1 MKICL
6 ITKKVIY
13 LLFVI
18 PFIVLNVCIAG
29 NPIKFAGITMG
40 MKSEELINKILS
52 QEDLTAFT
60 YDGGDRALSFGDT
73 LKLYVNTDTIGESD
87 LILNRFRFNCFS
99 YVLGTPNELYN
110 PTFSDAPPNKRFN
123 KLIFHNWE
131 IIYPNFILENNSLVS
146 FTGTIN
152 MKSGVEYLDL
162 VDGLNKKY
170 GKGSYKYPKTI
181 WRSNNAVFSIKGPI
195 SIKDNYVNNPV
206 SCYFEFNDQNQI
218 DLCFNRKKNVF
229 EREQNNLLVIDNKK
243 IKLLGL
249 SIGMSKKEVFNI
261 LSDKYK
267 ENLFAT
273 HRILNGVT
281 FLIKKLNQ
289 VGNSNEIKYTDNGN
303 PIVYDPSF
311 LPDSFALELPFKD
324 YKIEV
329 LIGINDNKISSVRVG
344 ISGYS
349 PYSGKDI
356 DFYNSIFNKFYDNN
370 KSVLRRIVN
379 KKNGY
384 IIDQI
389 ACLLNS
395 DSLSMNYINYAHS
408 AYISLFNPNVGKKLI
423 SNENNLID
431 NEILNLLQSID
442 QGKILGL
449 KVGDNYKCEGYVYED
464 RNENEK
470 VNNNIQ
476 LVNFNQSKNNSVM
489 CLKSLYYLQSIY
501 KTDGSAHPI
510 SNPNCGPPFYEN
522 SHEKYCCGS
531 EFIEILI
538 KGGRINSI
546 SSCIL
551 PVNYRADYTLLKNSK
566 SEIVSNIT
574 KQLNNKY
581 GKGKE
586 KIYSGRKSLYWIIND
601 YIFELILEFKTI
613 PQRINMHG
621 DVSNLVAFYCLRE
634 KTANDFILKNDSK
647 KGLLD

>member
-60 YDGGDRALSFGDT
+60 YNQGERQLSFGDT
-73 LKLYVNTDTIGESD
+73 LNLYVNTDTIAESS
-87 LILNRFRFNCFS
+87 LYNFRFNCFS
-99 YVLGTPNELYN
+99 YVLGTPIYYS
-110 PTFSDAPPNKRFN
+110 TDPNQICKKIY
-123 KLIFHNWE
+123 KLIFHNWV
-131 IIYPNFILENNSLVS
+131 INNPNFIFENNSLVS
-146 FTGTIN
+146 FTGTIQ
-152 MKSGVEYLDL
+152 MKNGEEYNDL
-162 VDGLNKKY
+162 VNGLNQKY

-181 WRSNNAVFSIKGPI
+181 WRSNNVVFSVNGPI
-195 SIKDNYVNNPV
+195 SIKDNYVKNPV
-206 SCYFEFNDQNQI
+206 SCSFEFNDQNQI
-218 DLCFNRKKNVF
+218 DLCINRKKNVF

-249 SIGMSKKEVFNI
+249 SIGMSKKEVYNI

-267 ENLFAT
+267 EDLLGYN
-273 HRILNGVT
+273 HKSNGAT

-289 VGNSNEIKYTDNGN
+289 VSNSNEIKYTDEGW
-303 PIVYDPSF
+303 PIVYNPSF
-311 LPDSFALELPFKD
+311 LPDSFYLELPFKD

-329 LIGINDNKISSVRVG
+329 LIGINDNKISSVRVWR
-344 ISGYS
+344 SGYS

-370 KSVLRRIVN
+370 KSVLHRVAN
-379 KKNGY
+379 KKNGM

-395 DSLSMNYINYAHS
+395 DSLSMNYTNYLNS
-408 AYISLFNPNVGKKLI
+408 AYISLFNSNNSKNLI

-431 NEILNLLQSID
+431 NEIMHLLQSID

-449 KVGDNYKCEGYVYED
+449 KVGDNYAC
-464 RNENEK
+464 NENEK
-470 VNNNIQ
+470 VDNNIQ
-476 LVNFNQSKNNSVM
+476 LVNFNQSKNSSVICM
-489 CLKSLYYLQSIY
+489 KISSNISLQHSVYKIDGSIY
-501 KTDGSAHPI
+501 QLL
-510 SNPNCGPPFYEN
+510 NPNPGPPFYESSN
-522 SHEKYCCGS
+522 EKYCCGS

-538 KGGRINSI
+538 KEGRINSI
-546 SSCIL
+546 SSCIH
-551 PVNYRADYTLLKNSK
+551 PVNYKDFTLLKNSK

-601 YIFELILEFKTI
+601 YIFELILEYKTI
-613 PQRINMHG
+613 PQRNNIRQN
-621 DVSNLVAFYCLRE
+621 VENLVAFYCLRE
-634 KTANDFILKNDSK
+634 KTANDLILKNDSK

>member
-6 ITKKVIY
+6 ITKKVIF

-18 PFIVLNVCIAG
+18 PFIVLNICIAG

-60 YDGGDRALSFGDT
+60 YDGGDRVLSIGDI
-73 LKLYVNTDTIGESD
+73 LQLYVNTDTIGESY
-87 LILNRFRFNCFS
+87 LNNFRFNCFS
-99 YVLGTPNELYN
+99 YILGTPNELYN
-110 PTFSDAPPNKRFN
+110 PTFSDYPPNKRFN

-131 IIYPNFILENNSLVS
+131 IIYPNFIFINNSLVS
-146 FTGTIN
+146 FYGTIN

-170 GKGSYKYPKTI
+170 GKGTYKYPKTI
-181 WRSNNAVFSIKGPI
+181 WRSNNAVFSINGPI
-195 SIKDNYVNNPV
+195 SIKDNYVKNPV

-218 DLCFNRKKNVF
+218 DLCFKRKKYVF
-229 EREQNNLLVIDNKK
+229 ESEQNNILIIDNKK

-249 SIGMSKKEVFNI
+249 SIGMSKQEAFNI

-267 ENLFAT
+267 EDLLGYN
-273 HRILNGVT
+273 HKSNGST

-289 VGNSNEIKYTDNGN
+289 VSNSNEIKYTDEGW
-303 PIVYDPSF
+303 PIVYNPSF
-311 LPDSFALELPFKD
+311 LPDSFLLELPFKD

-344 ISGYS
+344 RSGYS

-370 KSVLRRIVN
+370 KSVLHRVAN
-379 KKNGY
+379 KKNGM

-408 AYISLFNPNVGKKLI
+408 AYISLFNSNNSKKQI
-423 SNENNLID
+423 SDENNLID
-431 NEILNLLQSID
+431 NEVLYLLQSID

-449 KVGDNYKCEGYVYED
+449 TVGGNYEC
-464 RNENEK
+464 NENEI
-470 VNNNIQ
+470 VDNNTQ
-476 LVNFNQSKNNSVM
+476 LVNFNQSNNSSVICM
-489 CLKSLYYLQSIY
+489 KISRNITVQQSVY
-501 KTDGSAHPI
+501 KTDGSIHHI
-510 SNPNCGPPFYEN
+510 WNPNSSPPYYEDA
-522 SHEKYCCGS
+522 HEKYCCGS
-531 EFIEILI
+531 DFIEILI

-551 PVNYRADYTLLKNSK
+551 PVNYKDFTLLKNSK

-601 YIFELILEFKTI
+601 YIFELILEYKTI
-613 PQRINMHG
+613 PQRINIHQNIN
-621 DVSNLVAFYCLRE
+621 NLVAFYCLRE
-634 KTANDFILKNDSK
+634 KTASDFILKIDSK